1 MVHFL
6 YELKRLNYYIFSLT
20 KEQPLPTKSK
30 QTQQKHNNLILKLYF
45 IESFIAFMP
54 NQRQQRVTL
63 THQTVNLPMRPIYAK
78 RGSKNAKPNQ
88 K

>member
-30 QTQQKHNNLILKLYF
+30 QEPLSKALSLLQKPLENEYRK
-45 IESFIAFMP
+45 
-54 NQRQQRVTL
+54 
-63 THQTVNLPMRPIYAK
+63 
-78 RGSKNAKPNQ
+78 
-88 K
+88 